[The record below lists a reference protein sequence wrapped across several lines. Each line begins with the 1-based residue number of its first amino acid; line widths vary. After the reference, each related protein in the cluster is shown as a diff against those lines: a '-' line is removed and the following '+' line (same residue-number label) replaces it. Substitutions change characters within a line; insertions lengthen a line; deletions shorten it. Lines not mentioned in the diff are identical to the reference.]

1 MWLGSDKNSK
11 QRPFGIKWPGKPIK
25 TLGVYF
31 SADAGENVKINFDA
45 KIEKLKSKLNIWTS
59 RDLTIF
65 GRSCIVNTLGLSQFI
80 YLASLVV
87 FPENVIKTIE
97 QLVSNFIWRG
107 RKAKVKRQT
116 LINKTEDGGI
126 GLIDIRS
133 KVKSL
138 QCYWVVRYASG
149 GEALWKRIWNHHI
162 KSVGNNFFFTATMTQ
177 QPSSV

>member
-1 MWLGSDKNSK
+1 MPMTLPSLLMTNILQKYCLKLSRKFKKLSGLEIHREKTYGMWLGSDKNSK

-25 TLGVYF
+25 TLVSIF
-31 SADAGENVKINFDA
+31 LPMLVKINFDE

-59 RDLTIF
+59 RNLTIF

-138 QCYWVVRYASG
+138 QCYWVV
-149 GEALWKRIWNHHI
+149 
-162 KSVGNNFFFTATMTQ
+162 
-177 QPSSV
+177 